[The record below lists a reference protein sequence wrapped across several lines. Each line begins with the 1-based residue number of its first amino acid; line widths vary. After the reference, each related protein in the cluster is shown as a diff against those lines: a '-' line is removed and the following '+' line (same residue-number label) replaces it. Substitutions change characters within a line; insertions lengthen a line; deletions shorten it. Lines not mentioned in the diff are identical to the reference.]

1 MTLTLDLGPDLEA
14 KLRERAAA
22 AGKDPEAFALQALA
36 EKLRAPRT
44 FAEILAP
51 AHKSVV
57 ESGMTED
64 EVQAFLLKAIT
75 DARRERRER
84 G

>member
-1 MTLTLDLGPDLEA
+1 MTLKLELGPDLEA

-22 AGKDPEAFALQALA
+22 AGKDPETFAIDALA

-51 AHKSVV
+51 AHKAVE
-57 ESGMTED
+57 ESGMTDTEL
-64 EVQAFLLKAIT
+64 EAFLAKAIA
-75 DARRERRER
+75 DARRDRRQR
-84 G
+84 V